1 MGLVIE
7 CDVERHEKSK
17 AYGKMDSGQRG
28 MPNFKNAKVNHN
40 ILLIDLHN
48 SLEMKTRKRLTRR
61 GVPMILDCEVVRS
74 QVIYAKLGPF
84 SIKKLFNKNVH

>member
-17 AYGKMDSGQRG
+17 AYGRLDNSGQRG
-28 MPNFKNAKVNHN
+28 MPNFKNAKANHN

-74 QVIYAKLGPF
+74 QDIYAKLRPF
-84 SIKKLFNKNVH
+84 